1 MEEVV
6 AVGGESLARDLHVAA
21 PQLQGLLQQR
31 GLGAQLLRG
40 VAWAHEHHTWRPVG
54 AGPGGSPV
62 MSSPEMLTL
71 WK

>member
-21 PQLQGLLQQR
+21 PQLQRLLQQR

-40 VAWAHEHHTWRPVG
+40 VAWAHGHWSH
-54 AGPGGSPV
+54 GGQAVVVLMPH
-62 MSSPEMLTL
+62 L
-71 WK
+71 

>member
-40 VAWAHEHHTWRPVG
+40 VAWAHEQSSHGCQSVLVPV
-54 AGPGGSPV
+54 AH
-62 MSSPEMLTL
+62 L
-71 WK
+71 